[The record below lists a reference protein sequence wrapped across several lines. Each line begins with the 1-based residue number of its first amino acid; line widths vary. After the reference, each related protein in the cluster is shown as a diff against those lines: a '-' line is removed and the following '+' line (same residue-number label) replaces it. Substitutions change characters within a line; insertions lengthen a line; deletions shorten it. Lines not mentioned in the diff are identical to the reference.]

1 MDKDSIELLSK
12 IIVPELG
19 TTLYMVAVST
29 ALSTIF
35 GFVLAIALIVTSKDG
50 LKPNRAI
57 YRALDSV
64 INVLRSFPFII
75 LVVAIIP
82 FTRFIIGTSIGAEA
96 AMVPIVIGGSPFI
109 ARLVEASLKEVDKG
123 LIEAARSFGASRA
136 QIVRIMIQEAVP
148 SIISGVTLAI
158 ISILGATAM
167 AGAVGGGGLGS
178 VALTYGYQSFND
190 TIMYGTVVVL
200 IVVVQVLQTSG
211 NALYRRLK

>member
-29 ALSTIF
+29 ALSTVF

-148 SIISGVTLAI
+148 SIISGITLAI

-167 AGAVGGGGLGS
+167 AGAVGGGGLGA

-211 NALYRRLK
+211 NALYHRLK

>member
-167 AGAVGGGGLGS
+167 AGAVGGGGLGA